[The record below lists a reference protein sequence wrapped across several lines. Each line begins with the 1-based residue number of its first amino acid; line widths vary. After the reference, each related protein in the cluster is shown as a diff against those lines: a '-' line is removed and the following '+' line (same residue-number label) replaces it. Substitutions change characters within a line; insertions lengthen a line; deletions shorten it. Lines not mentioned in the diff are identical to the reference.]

1 MDTQEQILN
10 GKFDHGEF
18 KIGIQTINFNSGNKQ
33 VIEYEDYQVEK
44 RLKEEYYWTNGDKE
58 FTEYINGFKSKIH
71 YVSSDSGET
80 LTHFENG
87 TKVYEKTTFGEISK
101 KGLIIEKKYNS
112 DGSFIETSNIQN
124 YRKEEDVIGDK
135 NFIDLPLEERSNQYR
150 LRVGFKTMD
159 GELIEVP
166 IQFDSGASSSLFI
179 GYRLYQELQSQCEVV
194 DLNVRSMAGGVG
206 SEFNTRYVKFK
217 EIQIGEYTVKN
228 VVAVVPERNDINDL
242 LIGVGFLRK
251 FSEVEWR
258 FNSNT
263 LRFYK

>member
-1 MDTQEQILN
+1 
-10 GKFDHGEF
+10 
-18 KIGIQTINFNSGNKQ
+18 
-33 VIEYEDYQVEK
+33 
-44 RLKEEYYWTNGDKE
+44 
-58 FTEYINGFKSKIH
+58 
-71 YVSSDSGET
+71 
-80 LTHFENG
+80 
-87 TKVYEKTTFGEISK
+87 
-101 KGLIIEKKYNS
+101 
-112 DGSFIETSNIQN
+112 
-124 YRKEEDVIGDK
+124 
-135 NFIDLPLEERSNQYR
+135 
-150 LRVGFKTMD
+150 MD